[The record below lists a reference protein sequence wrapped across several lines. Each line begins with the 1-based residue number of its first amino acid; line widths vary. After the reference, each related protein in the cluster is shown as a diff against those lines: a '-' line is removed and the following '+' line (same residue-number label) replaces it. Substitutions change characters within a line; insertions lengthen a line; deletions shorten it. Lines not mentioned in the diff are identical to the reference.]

1 MSGPRGRALVPSL
14 ATALAVTALVCW
26 TFWNDRHASGGW
38 LTSTL
43 VITADLAVTVG
54 GCAGAA
60 LLAWLVSPLHAP
72 RHRDA
77 PLLSARTPL
86 ARLRFAVSRSAV
98 WSAAVLLLSL
108 SSAVGISAATVGL
121 WADGMDLLAVAAR
134 LVSAWAWLTAL
145 CLVGAAVGR
154 WVPARLAPAVA
165 GVLAYA
171 TFVAATRPSGTS
183 WAHAARLLSLDGQSA
198 WHDVA
203 PSPLASGLRLLLAVL
218 VAAALV
224 GIAVGSLPTTALASG
239 AALALVITAAP
250 AAAPV
255 TPERLERGETGPL
268 YTATSQAR
276 VCARDASAEGEV
288 LTVCG
293 GLPESGA
300 LATHARQVRES
311 AAALPAALRPEH
323 VTTSPEE
330 AAEGRS
336 LLVPLPQDGGPTGGA
351 GTAAAVDRE
360 LARAVFER
368 PCLPT
373 EEELAGGSPEVLERL
388 ASERVTA
395 RTVLYYAHGV
405 LRGHRPAEFRD
416 SFAPPVDQLEGGA
429 EVAARAEAFA
439 ALSEGERDAWWRE
452 HLPAVQGCTLTLD
465 ELPQASR

>member
-1 MSGPRGRALVPSL
+1 MNGPRGRAFVPSL

-26 TFWNDRHASGGW
+26 TFWNDRYASGGW

-77 PLLSARTPL
+77 QLLSARTAL
-86 ARLRFAVSRSAV
+86 ARWRFAVSRSAV
-98 WSAAVLLLSL
+98 WSAGVLLLAL
-108 SSAVGISAATVGL
+108 ASAVGISAATVGL
-121 WADGMDLLAVAAR
+121 WADGLDLAAVAAR

-154 WVPARLAPAVA
+154 WVPARLSPAVA

-171 TFVAATRPSGTS
+171 AFVAATQPGGPS
-183 WAHAARLLSLDGQSA
+183 WAQAARLLSLDGQYA

-203 PSPLASGLRLLLAVL
+203 PSPLASGLRLLLAVF

-224 GIAVGSLPTTALASG
+224 GIAVGSLPTAALASG
-239 AALALVITAAP
+239 AALALVLTAAP

-268 YTATSQAR
+268 YSATPQAR
-276 VCARDASAEGEV
+276 VCVQDASADGAV
-288 LTVCG
+288 LTACG

-300 LATHARQVRES
+300 LAAHARQVRES
-311 AAALPAALRPEH
+311 AAALPSALRPGH
-323 VTTSPEE
+323 VTTSPED
-330 AAEGRS
+330 AADGRS

-351 GTAAAVDRE
+351 GSAAAVDRE
-360 LARAVFER
+360 LARAVFEL

-373 EEELAGGSPEVLERL
+373 EEQLAEGSPEALERL
-388 ASERVTA
+388 APERVTA
-395 RTVLYYAHGV
+395 REVLYYAHGV

-416 SFAPPVDQLEGGA
+416 SFEAPVDQQEGGT
-429 EVAARAEAFA
+429 EVAARAEKFA
-439 ALSEGERDAWWRE
+439 ALSEGERDTWWRE
-452 HLPAVQGCTLTLD
+452 HMPAVQGCTLTTD